1 MTNLN
6 RTEMHAPLME
16 IYLAEQ
22 SATAKKMEQ
31 AWGPCII
38 TQTGKYSNARI
49 DGQAFTGRT
58 NWAILE
64 IKSRPT
70 LTYEQLMAYPDQ
82 DALFTAKKI
91 DAGIAAAKI
100 LGVPYLAVLY
110 LPRDKEVF
118 WWKVANEHGKSLLE
132 MRRDRTPVYQPMIG
146 EEEMQDNI
154 YLPVSAM
161 QHVTVTPDWIPPW
174 PEQD

>member
-1 MTNLN
+1 MSLYPYRSLYTP
-6 RTEMHAPLME
+6 EMRGYLKKQSKIAELLATVWQCQVSE
-16 IYLAEQ
+16 TGIYSKALIDAELFRWPV
-22 SATAKKMEQ
+22 K
-31 AWGPCII
+31 
-38 TQTGKYSNARI
+38 
-49 DGQAFTGRT
+49 
-58 NWAILE
+58 WAITE
-64 IKSRPT
+64 IKTRNGLT
-70 LTYEQLMAYPDQ
+70 LKQLTQYG

-118 WWKVANEHGKSLLE
+118 WWKVANEHGKPLLE